1 MTATYRGGALPVPA
15 YCSSRPRAVW
25 RMVGSSWGENDR
37 FFFCQNPL
45 GLQVQSGGSLLWRW
59 RGVSETVDLVQRKS
73 LLLEAQVILETQR
86 MKPLPCRGTGRLSE
100 GVSEHAQQ
108 RV

>member
-37 FFFCQNPL
+37 FFFVRIPL
-45 GLQVQSGGSLLWRW
+45 GSRCKVGVPAVALAGS
-59 RGVSETVDLVQRKS
+59 QRD
-73 LLLEAQVILETQR
+73 
-86 MKPLPCRGTGRLSE
+86 C
-100 GVSEHAQQ
+100 
-108 RV
+108 